1 MKKNKSM
8 MCRMFIMLLILF
20 LSSCK
25 LPFIQEVPPA
35 GEDPVQVSYAGKERL
50 KFSALRATNSQSYSI
65 DGVLLAEN
73 EACIVYGDYNAGV
86 TLSTAEEIAREYAE
100 RIGPN
105 ITGAFGEY
113 YHPKNKKL
121 IILLLDIIDGYN
133 FKRNTTYVAGY
144 FSMKDIFPK
153 SLVSNSNEAPML
165 YIDINPGKPG
175 DVNFYPTIAHELQ
188 HLINFS
194 SRYRGK
200 EPEVEN
206 MGTSDL
212 YALIES
218 VQQDEWVDEGLSSAA
233 EYIYNKAINGNKNGY
248 GHIRDKVDYY
258 NKAEQLYKTGQSR
271 IAGGNNFFTWGEND
285 SHIYDDYVTVYL
297 FFQWLRIQADND
309 TSIYR
314 SIIESEYG
322 DDRAVT
328 AAAREH
334 IPGLFEGIDSTDDQT
349 EELERLLE
357 RWLAANYINA
367 PKKENAGGIFG
378 YDGEITLTPVM
389 LSGKPVL
396 LYPGEGVYS
405 KLDGKTFD
413 YPMNSPAHIRYA
425 GLNRTEETL
434 LRITQGNSG
443 TGDALLT
450 FNANHDVTMTAA
462 GTPTEWGTLASTEPA
477 SAEPSPSGRAAD
489 MPAKPFPIDIRPPL
503 RF

>member
-1 MKKNKSM
+1 LVPLLGS
-8 MCRMFIMLLILF
+8 CYPLLI
-20 LSSCK
+20 
-25 LPFIQEVPPA
+25 QEQSFA
-35 GEDPVQVSYAGKERL
+35 GEDPVEKDYAGKERL
-50 KFSALRATNSQSYSI
+50 EFSAIRATNSSSYPV
-65 DGVLLAEN
+65 DAVLLAEN
-73 EACIVYGDYNAGV
+73 DACVVYGDYNAKV
-86 TLSTAEEIAREYAE
+86 TVSTAKEIAQEYAG
-100 RIGPN
+100 RIGPC
-105 ITGAFGEY
+105 ITEVFGDY

-121 IILLLDIIDGYN
+121 VILLLDIIDGYD
-133 FKRNTTYVAGY
+133 FTKDTTYVAGY

-153 SLVSNSNEAPML
+153 TLLSNSNEAPML

-175 DVNFYPTIAHELQ
+175 DVNFYSTIAHELQ

-200 EPEVEN
+200 ESETEN
-206 MGTSDL
+206 IKTSQEF

-233 EYIYNKAINGNKNGY
+233 EYIYNKAIGGNEKGY
-248 GHIRDKVDYY
+248 GHIEKKLDYY
-258 NKAEQLYKTGQSR
+258 NNARQYSNAGQSR
-271 IAGGNNFFTWGEND
+271 IIEGNNFFTWGEND

-322 DDRAVT
+322 DYRAVT

-334 IPGLFEGIDSTDDQT
+334 IPGLFDGIDSTDDQT

-357 RWLAANYINA
+357 SWLAANYINA

-378 YDGEITLTPVM
+378 YDGEITLNPVM
-389 LSGKPVL
+389 LDGTSTW

-405 KLDGKTFD
+405 KLDGKIFD

-425 GLNRTEETL
+425 GLSRTEETL
-434 LRITQGNSG
+434 LHITQGNSG
-443 TGDALLT
+443 TGNALLT
-450 FNANHDVTMTAA
+450 FNANHTVTMTAA
-462 GTPTEWGTLASTEPA
+462 GTPTGPTELGTLASTEPA
-477 SAEPSPSGRAAD
+477 SAEPSPSGRAAGI
-489 MPAKPFPIDIRPPL
+489 PAKPFPIDIRPPL
-503 RF
+503 QF